1 MAIGS
6 LKQPPLLDTDQSSTD
21 GDRRATQ
28 WALLGCAVVALIA
41 FVRLYCVT
49 HPRQIARPYKVI
61 AVEPK
66 EK

>member
-1 MAIGS
+1 MI
-6 LKQPPLLDTDQSSTD
+6 
-21 GDRRATQ
+21 
-28 WALLGCAVVALIA
+28 VALIA
-41 FVRLYCVT
+41 FVRLYCAT